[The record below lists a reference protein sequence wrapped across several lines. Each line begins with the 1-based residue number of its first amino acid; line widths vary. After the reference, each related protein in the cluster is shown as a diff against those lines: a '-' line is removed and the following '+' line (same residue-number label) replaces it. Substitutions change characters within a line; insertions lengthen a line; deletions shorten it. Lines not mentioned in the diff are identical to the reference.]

1 MIGIDVSQ
9 YVPRAATALYKA
21 GVPFTD
27 TTLETFDC
35 GQLLPYCVDF
45 GIRGKLARA
54 TCPVT
59 CGCAD
64 LMSGNT
70 LATSIHGCQLQCAA
84 AQYLPLQ
91 QNNVSAI
98 GFPGLNIRSTSN
110 SLLHTSTF
118 DVFSAVSTAI
128 CARKYSFFSIFR
140 DLQDVHYFSPLH
152 SQQFSKISL
161 PCLLIFIPNLMS
173 QTLKFL
179 FIFAVFRTYFD
190 ETLSE

>member
-1 MIGIDVSQ
+1 MQTTAQQYAEDCQTTGECNPEECFDITVWVEVAEMIGIDVSQ

-98 GFPGLNIRSTSN
+98 GFPGLNIRSTRN

-128 CARKYSFFSIFR
+128 FA
-140 DLQDVHYFSPLH
+140 
-152 SQQFSKISL
+152 SK
-161 PCLLIFIPNLMS
+161 
-173 QTLKFL
+173 
-179 FIFAVFRTYFD
+179 
-190 ETLSE
+190 